1 MTAAEKGKL
10 WRIAGNILLFAT
22 LLSFSPAYGSGTIT
36 ETFIGNQ
43 YNTDL
48 WSQWNMG
55 QGITAQVANNRWEVT
70 VGGNGYAGLNGW
82 GFTLIGDFEMMV
94 DFTLINWPEANGTQL
109 TIGTFDASHQSQVQ
123 VARANTRTPTITGV
137 EQYFAFIMGDNHATD
152 ISGPTEGGTLR
163 LVRIGN
169 MMEGS
174 YWNGAGWVTILSATN
189 PNLGKRVGVSM
200 GIGPYANNY
209 SGISAIAAFS
219 NIRINYTTLG
229 PSFEQ
234 GNAGPGIML
243 LLDN

>member
-1 MTAAEKGKL
+1 MDTTQKGNELGFAA
-10 WRIAGNILLFAT
+10 IFLLAIF

-36 ETFIGNQ
+36 ENFIGNQ

-48 WSQWNMG
+48 WSLWNMG
-55 QGITAQVANNRWEVT
+55 QGITAQVANNRLEVT

-82 GFTLIGDFEMMV
+82 GFTLIGDFEMTV
-94 DFTLINWPEANGTQL
+94 DFTLINWPAANGTQL
-109 TIGTFDASHQSQVQ
+109 TIGTFDPSYQSQVQ
-123 VARANTRTPTITGV
+123 VGRANTRIPTIVGV

-152 ISGPTEGGTLR
+152 ITGPTEGGTLR
-163 LVRIGN
+163 LVRTGN

-174 YWNGAGWVTILSATN
+174 YWNGAGWVTILAATN
-189 PNLGKRVGVSM
+189 ANLGKRVGVTM
-200 GIGPYANNY
+200 GIGPNANNY
-209 SGISAIAAFS
+209 SGISAQAAFS

-234 GNAGPGIML
+234 GNPAPGIML